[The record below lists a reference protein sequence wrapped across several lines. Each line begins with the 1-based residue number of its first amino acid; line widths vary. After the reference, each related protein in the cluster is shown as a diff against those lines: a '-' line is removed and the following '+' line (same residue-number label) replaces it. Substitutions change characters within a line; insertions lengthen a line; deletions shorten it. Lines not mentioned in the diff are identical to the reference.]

1 MTAADQILVVDD
13 DTEIRALLKEY
24 LSRQGYRVSAVADG
38 PSMEQA
44 MEDARFDLVVLD
56 VMLPGEDGVSLCRKL
71 RSRSTIPIIMLTA
84 RGGAADR
91 IAGLEPGADDYLPKP
106 FDPHELLARINS
118 VLRRARSLPQDLW
131 PEDVLAFRFGGW
143 QLRTATRQL
152 QNSEGTI
159 VPLSGAEYR
168 LLCIFLRY
176 PNTVLS
182 RERLMELLRGRES
195 NIPFDRSMDVQVS
208 RLRQRLRD
216 DGHTSSIIRAV
227 RGEGYVF
234 TLPVQVE
241 K

>member
-91 IAGLEPGADDYLPKP
+91 IAGLETGADDYLPKP

-234 TLPVQVE
+234 ALPVQVE